1 MRKQKQFRIIGRPT
15 LRAVDAAGAAR
26 GLGAIYASVLCRRS
40 CRSMEVASGAT
51 DAVRWA
57 VQSCAVQTRTPVFGS
72 AFQARN
78 HRDTHRYSEA
88 HSKHVIITTHISIRK
103 HIPKK

>member
-57 VQSCAVQTRTPVFGS
+57 ATTVVPGAIAITSRIALCISVTP
-72 AFQARN
+72 Q
-78 HRDTHRYSEA
+78 
-88 HSKHVIITTHISIRK
+88 
-103 HIPKK
+103 